1 VALWVL
7 AFGPRRYRENDRD
20 ETNCSLPEHILGA
33 MKKAIPSWVLWGV
46 IGLLLV
52 VNLILVA
59 TVGWQYRQNGRLRQ
73 ELVAALAQ
81 ASSADPSPE
90 DVRRIIEAARLGQ
103 LERLKSILDQQPE
116 LLHARMSKSDSTLLH
131 HAAFNGRDAVVQ
143 ELLIR
148 KADVNAKN
156 HGGLTPLH
164 DCVHRGTIESAVML
178 LERGADL
185 NVRNNE
191 GQTPLAY
198 ALAKNR
204 LDMVE
209 LLRRRGAQE

>member
-1 VALWVL
+1 
-7 AFGPRRYRENDRD
+7 
-20 ETNCSLPEHILGA
+20 
-33 MKKAIPSWVLWGV
+33 MKKIIPSWVLWGV
-46 IGLLLV
+46 IGLLVV
-52 VNLILVA
+52 VNLILLA
-59 TVGWQYRQNGRLRQ
+59 TAGWLFADNRRLRQ
-73 ELVAALAQ
+73 ELSRSIQISPVVTY
-81 ASSADPSPE
+81 PE
-90 DVRRIIEAARLGQ
+90 DVRQIIDAARSGQ

-143 ELLIR
+143 ELLAR

-185 NVRNNE
+185 NARNNE
-191 GQTPLAY
+191 GQTPLTY

-204 LDMVE
+204 SDMVE
-209 LLRRRGAQE
+209 LLRQRGAQE